1 MKSSYT
7 SVAGVDNPCLNPSDR
22 FDFLSTFVFMGIF
35 YLLFIFTNLICFVYV
50 FIYQF
55 CPASPVWYVSF

>member
-7 SVAGVDNPCLNPSDR
+7 SVSGVHNPCLNPSGR
-22 FDFLSTFVFMGIF
+22 FDFLSTFIFMGIF
-35 YLLFIFTNLICFVYV
+35 CLLFIFTNFICFVYV
-50 FIYQF
+50 FVYQF